1 MKDEGRRMKDEDATM
16 KRRHTPSSSF
26 ILHFSSFAFLLLLAA
41 CNGPHASAS
50 LPRGNLSAPLEQVH
64 FDRPCDPTFECS
76 TDFNAQ
82 NPIDTYMLA
91 AWRRRGIEPANLCSD
106 TVFIRRVYLDVIGT
120 LPEPD
125 DVQAFVA
132 DAAADKRA
140 RLIDAL
146 LQREEFA
153 DYWALKWCDLLRV
166 KAEFPINLWPNAVQ
180 AYHRWVHDAVRDGMP
195 YDQFV
200 RQLLTSS
207 GSNFRV
213 PPVNF
218 YRAVQGRDPGAIAAA
233 VGLTFMGVRVDKWPE
248 AQRAGMAAF
257 FKRVAYKW
265 TGEWKEE
272 IVYCNF
278 NSTDPLKAVFP
289 DGVPVSIPPEKDPRA
304 VFADWLITP
313 DNPWF
318 TRNIANRAWSWL
330 LGRGIIHEPDDI
342 RPDNPPAN
350 PELLAYLQSEL
361 VAAHYDLR
369 HLFRLILN
377 SRTYQQSSIART
389 SDPQALAQF
398 AFYPVR
404 RLDAEVL
411 IDALCWI
418 GGAGEEYQSIIPEP
432 YTNIPPSQRTI
443 SLADGSITSPFLEMF
458 GRPVRDTGLESERNN
473 DPTDAQRLHLLNST
487 DVQRKIENSP
497 LLRKLLQ
504 AAKGNR
510 TEIVRST
517 YLLLLSRYPTTPE
530 TAAAENYFKN
540 GGVGPKQG
548 ADDLAWALINSKEFL
563 YRH

>member
-1 MKDEGRRMKDEDATM
+1 MKDEHEVRRFFFL
-16 KRRHTPSSSF
+16 PFSSF
-26 ILHFSSFAFLLLLAA
+26 ILPLSAFAVALLLAA
-41 CNGPHASAS
+41 CSGPHASAS
-50 LPRGNLSAPLEQVH
+50 RPPEKLIPPLEQVH
-64 FDRPCDPTFECS
+64 FDRPFDPTFECS
-76 TDFNAQ
+76 ADFNAQ
-82 NPIDTYMLA
+82 NPIDTYTLA

-106 TVFIRRVYLDVIGT
+106 SVFVRRVYLDVIGT
-120 LPEPD
+120 LPEPA
-125 DVQAFVA
+125 DVLAFVA
-132 DAAADKRA
+132 DATPDKRA

-195 YDQFV
+195 YDQFA

-257 FKRVAYKW
+257 FKRVAYKK
-265 TGEWKEE
+265 TDEWKEE
-272 IVYCNF
+272 IVYCDF
-278 NSTDPLKAVFP
+278 NSAEPLKAVFP
-289 DGVPVSIPPEKDPRA
+289 DGVPVSIAPEKDPRA
-304 VFADWLITP
+304 VFADWLIQP
-313 DNPWF
+313 GNPWF
-318 TRNIANRAWSWL
+318 TRNIANRVWSWL

-342 RPDNPPAN
+342 RPDNPAAN

-361 VAAHYDLR
+361 VAAHYDVR

-389 SDPQALAQF
+389 SDPQALALC

-418 GGAGEEYQSIIPEP
+418 GGVGEEYQSIIPEP
-432 YTNIPPSQRTI
+432 YTNIPPTRRTI

-458 GRPVRDTGLESERNN
+458 GRPVRDTGLESERLN

-510 TEIVRST
+510 AEIVRST
-517 YLLLLSRYPTTPE
+517 YLLLLSRYPTAPE
-530 TAAAENYFKN
+530 TTAAENYFKN